1 MTNQTKEQRSSRK
14 RRTCLTVILGLAIT
28 PFVLLGAIV
37 LFFAIGLNVYL
48 DDDRISF
55 GGDRAAP
62 PEYLTAIPR
71 YTPQWSPDGRYI
83 SFEDQKSDDV
93 YVVNREG
100 TELHRITERDGRI
113 YAPLSITPQFSPDS
127 RRLVYATLKR
137 SRDRPKGDPNRMKI
151 EISNLDGSNKRLLV
165 DNDYDNAKPAWSPGG
180 SEIAFHRE
188 DFHDSS
194 KNSLML
200 VEVNGSEEPREV
212 VKLGRGYGLVG
223 NPMWMPDGE
232 SLIFVT
238 ERISSESYDYMEVK
252 TVDVSGGNM
261 RTVFSTDDLPYTRTE
276 EPIRE
281 AKLRG
286 LPELSPDG
294 KTLGMLLYIHGNP
307 EYPGIPTTLFLIDL
321 ETGGIEAKIR
331 APHTY
336 PRYSEPRYDTPVGTG
351 QVDRGPY
358 WSPDSQS
365 LLIAINGEEI
375 ETAMVSDS
383 KFKRLT
389 PGLYGAWSPQQDA
402 IAVIDSRKLDYLRL
416 VTPDG
421 YYMKTLVRMGHQQE
435 IFPAHTE

>member
-1 MTNQTKEQRSSRK
+1 MNNQTQEQRSSRK

-28 PFVLLGAIV
+28 PFLLLGAIF
-37 LFFAIGLNVYL
+37 LFFAMGLNVYL
-48 DDDRISF
+48 DDDRISS
-55 GGDRAAP
+55 GGDRAAT
-62 PEYLTAIPR
+62 PEHVAATPR

-83 SFEDQKSDDV
+83 AFEDQKSKDV
-93 YVVNREG
+93 HVVNREG
-100 TELHRITERDGRI
+100 TELHRITERDGQT

-151 EISNLDGSNKRLLV
+151 EISNLDGSNKMLLV
-165 DNDYDNAKPAWSPGG
+165 DDNYDNARPAWSPDG
-180 SEIAFHRE
+180 SQIAFHRE
-188 DFHDSS
+188 DFHDWS
-194 KNSLML
+194 KNSIMV
-200 VEVNGSEEPREV
+200 VEAHGSEEPREV
-212 VKLGRGYGLVG
+212 VRLGRSNWLVG

-232 SLIFVT
+232 TLVFVT
-238 ERISSESYDYMEVK
+238 EPIGGDSYDYMEVK
-252 TVDVSGGNM
+252 TVDVGDGKM
-261 RTVFSTDDLPYTRTE
+261 RTVFSTYNLPYTRKE

-294 KTLGMLLYIHGNP
+294 KTLGMLLYIWGDS

-321 ETGGIEAKIR
+321 ERGGIEAEIR

-336 PRYSEPRYDTPVGTG
+336 PRYNEPRYDTPVGTF

-358 WSPDSQS
+358 WAPDSQS

-375 ETAMVSDS
+375 ETAKVSDS
-383 KFKRLT
+383 KFRRLT
-389 PGLYGAWSPQQDA
+389 PGFYGAWSPQQDA

-421 YYMKTLVRMGHQQE
+421 YYMKTLVRMGHQQQ